1 MSGEYANYLHSPTPK
16 FWRLLSTQG
25 SLQYSPADSN
35 ITIRLTRKE
44 NTTQNIDPPLIYN
57 LTVSGLAKIASF
69 VVTSNGNE
77 YFPHYGQENSTF
89 ATSDAPSSLQFMM
102 SSSDPL
108 PVYAVADVLRGM
120 QELTHYLFFLEF
132 TFEVFSQTSPTTSP
146 IASGYLAFSRVS
158 PIGTVQGGI
167 VELVNSTTGS
177 SRELLSST
185 APIQLV
191 TPSKSKTISVTYEV
205 VKDALE
211 VYDQSYADVATSM
224 LSNATNLIIAN
235 HGDGLLPS
243 PSPGNGPYLRS
254 VDTWGS
260 TLAIS
265 LLPTD
270 RQGSGFTLGQAATVL
285 QAIQHKI
292 SSEPM
297 MESKL
302 VITFDGDVIGWGC
315 LTYSNASSWRCIQAR
330 YY

>member
-1 MSGEYANYLHSPTPK
+1 M
-16 FWRLLSTQG
+16 
-25 SLQYSPADSN
+25 DSN
-35 ITIRLTRKE
+35 ITIRLTKKE
-44 NTTQNIDPPLIYN
+44 NAAQNINTPLIYN
-57 LTVSGLAKIASF
+57 LTVTGLAKIASM
-69 VVTSNGNE
+69 VVTSNGKE
-77 YFPHYGQENSTF
+77 KFPQVGQENSTF
-89 ATSDAPSSLQFMM
+89 ATSDAPSSSLQFMM
-102 SSSDPL
+102 TSSDSL

-120 QELTHYLFFLEF
+120 QELTHYLFFLEL

-146 IASGYLAFSRVS
+146 IASGYLAFPRVS
-158 PIGTVQGGI
+158 PIGTVPSGI
-167 VELVNSTTGS
+167 LELVNSSVTNSTGS
-177 SRELLSST
+177 SRELLSSI

-191 TPSKSKTISVTYEV
+191 TPGKVKTISVTYEV

-211 VYDQSYADVATSM
+211 VYDQSYADVATRM

-235 HGDGLLPS
+235 HGDGLI
-243 PSPGNGPYLRS
+243 PSPGPGDGRVLRS

-285 QAIQHKI
+285 QAIQDKI
-292 SSEPM
+292 SDEPM

-302 VITFDGDVIGWGC
+302 GITFDGEMIGWGC
-315 LTYSNASSWRCIQAR
+315 LIYSNASSWRCIMPR